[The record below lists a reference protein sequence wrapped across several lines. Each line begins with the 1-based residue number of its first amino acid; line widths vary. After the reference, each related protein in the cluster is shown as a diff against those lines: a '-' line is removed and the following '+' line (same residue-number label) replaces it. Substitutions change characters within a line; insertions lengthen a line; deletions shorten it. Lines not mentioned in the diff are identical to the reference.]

1 MDRNMDGWTDIV
13 YAQNNGQMD
22 DNNMIEVKMM
32 DRMMDGNKDRRME
45 GQTENVEDEWKKL
58 K

>member
-32 DRMMDGNKDRRME
+32 DRMMDGNKDDRWRDRWRMLRMN
-45 GQTENVEDEWKKL
+45 G
-58 K
+58 